1 MFGEQWIVILSSC
14 DSPTIIM
21 ACSNW
26 LFPGR
31 SYMAL
36 CMAFLYNMVFS
47 S

>member
-14 DSPTIIM
+14 DSPIVM
-21 ACSNW
+21 ARSNW